1 MPRPQRTATND
12 WREFLEERERQQ
24 LLRRLVPSEARAPGV
39 AVRGG
44 REYVDF
50 SSNDYLGLSTH
61 PAVVAAAREAVERH
75 GVGAGASR
83 LMSGDLAI
91 HHALEEEVASFK
103 GTGAA
108 LVFNSGYQA
117 NTGIVPALLG
127 RHDAVFADQ
136 LCHASQLDGALLS
149 RAKLLR
155 FRHNDPEHLERL
167 LERHR
172 GAFRRALVMTESVF
186 SMDGDRAPLSVLLA
200 ACRRHG
206 CLFLVDEAH
215 ATGVFGPQG
224 RGCVE
229 AEGLG
234 GEVDL
239 VMGTFSKAL
248 GAFGAYLAASRDL
261 VDFLVNSA
269 RSFIYSTALPAPVI
283 AAALAGLRLCAAG
296 QTRGEELLRRS
307 AAFRAALAA
316 NGWAAGGG
324 SQIVPVA
331 VGDSARAV
339 ALSQMLAERGYL
351 ALPVRPPTVP
361 EGSARLRFSLTVA
374 HDDAQLRGVVEALG
388 AP

>member
-1 MPRPQRTATND
+1 MED
-12 WREFLEERERQQ
+12 WKGFLEERERQQ
-24 LLRRLVPSEARAPGV
+24 LLRRLSPSEGRRPGV

-50 SSNDYLGLSTH
+50 SSNDYLGLSSH
-61 PAVVAAAREAVERH
+61 PALVAAAKKALERF

-83 LMSGDLAI
+83 LMSGNLTI
-91 HHALEEEVASFK
+91 HHELEEEVAAFK
-103 GTGAA
+103 GAESA

-117 NTGIVPALLG
+117 NLGIIPALLG
-127 RHDAVFADQ
+127 RRDLVLADH

-149 RAKLLR
+149 RAALVR
-155 FRHNDPEHLERL
+155 FRHNDPGHLSEL
-167 LERHR
+167 LGKHR
-172 GAFRRALVMTESVF
+172 GEFRRCLVMTESVF
-186 SMDGDRAPLSVLLA
+186 SMDGDRAPLGPLLELS
-200 ACRRHG
+200 RRHR

-229 AEGLG
+229 AEGLS

-248 GAFGAYLAASRDL
+248 GGFGGYLAASRTI

-283 AAALAGLRLCAAG
+283 AANLAALRLCLS
-296 QTRGEELLRRS
+296 GEAHGEDLLLRA
-307 AAFRAALAA
+307 AAFRDALRAK
-316 NGWAAGGG
+316 GWVVGGD
-324 SQIVPVA
+324 SQIVPVV
-331 VGDSARAV
+331 VGESGRAIS
-339 ALSQMLAERGYL
+339 LSGYLAERGYL
-351 ALPVRPPTVP
+351 VLPVRPPTVP
-361 EGSARLRFSLTVA
+361 EGSARLRFSLTSA
-374 HDDAQLRGVVEALG
+374 HSDSRLKGALEALG